1 LRREQ
6 AGQRPRSGRGRTAQP
21 AWRSPT
27 ALVTIA
33 AVVVALVVIAA
44 INLRPGTTGG
54 GTGSSSPGSTGGS
67 SPGSSSGGSPAVSL
81 SRPAAEIPAG
91 VARDGRTLGV
101 ATARVSLEAWEDFQ
115 CPACGNYSEA
125 IEPTIIGR
133 YVVTGKIRYT
143 FHDFAFLGQESV
155 DAASAAR
162 CAGEQDEFWDYHGW
176 LYANQNG
183 ENEGWFSTERLTA
196 IADRIGLDRSAW
208 QACYAGGAERQ
219 AVTAETQAGVA
230 AKVTGTPTL
239 ALDGAIVPLS
249 TFTSWDDLYAAID
262 AAVAA
267 AGSTT
272 PSPAPSASSA
282 SAAP

>member
-1 LRREQ
+1 MRREQ
-6 AGQRPRSGRGRTAQP
+6 VVQRPRSGRGRPAQP

-27 ALVTIA
+27 VLVTIA

-44 INLRPGTTGG
+44 INLRPGSTNG
-54 GTGSSSPGSTGGS
+54 GTGSSSPGSTGSS
-67 SPGSSSGGSPAVSL
+67 SPGSPTGGSPSVSL
-81 SRPAAEIPAG
+81 NQPAAEIPAG
-91 VARDGRTLGV
+91 AARDGRTLGA
-101 ATARVSLEAWEDFQ
+101 ATAGVSLEAWEDFQ
-115 CPACGNYSEA
+115 CPACGNYSEG
-125 IEPTIIGR
+125 IEPTIIQR

-143 FHDFAFLGQESV
+143 FHDFAFLGQESL

-162 CAGEQDEFWDYHGW
+162 CAGQQDKFWDYHGW

-183 ENEGWFSTERLTA
+183 ENKGWFSTELLTA

-208 QACYAGGAERQ
+208 EACYTGGSERQ
-219 AVTAETQAGVA
+219 AVTAETQAGA
-230 AKVTGTPTL
+230 AANVSSTPTL
-239 ALDGAIVPLS
+239 VLDGQIVPLS

-267 AGSTT
+267 GGSAA
-272 PSPAPSASSA
+272 PSAVPSASSA